1 MLIVRRHIRYFS
13 CSILWILLATTAYT
27 QVEQNRA
34 THWHFGNQKGFDFSS
49 GEPKQVENSQIDA
62 VESCCTMSDL
72 NGNLLFYTNGGGRED
87 GESFGGIWN
96 GKHELMEGGDL
107 GTTLGGGQSGFQG
120 CLTVPKPANPNLYYL
135 FTVDHIETLAFKD
148 SQFPIGKGL
157 NYFEIDVAANSG
169 QGKVEN
175 GETLINPCFEY
186 ISGTLHGNC
195 TDYWVI
201 AQTSHHY
208 IERSA
213 DVADTFYVF
222 QITEEGIQSPVKVPM
237 IEGQS
242 DFRDEYGPMKISPD
256 GKRLICG
263 LFIYDFDNLTGN
275 IDNPISLTPFIQDP
289 TASLAFSPNGN
300 FLYNFQLNS
309 LSDTTTAFEYV
320 AYQYDLGANPIVSS
334 EVILGTVPLSLTSR
348 GRVGTPQIAP
358 DGKIYTPFWMGNP
371 FKKIAVTRL
380 DFPDKKGE
388 TAAFTFDVEELSEGM
403 NQRFLRFGN
412 FMDYIFIEKEEKT
425 FREQIIPLEV
435 NCEDQSEVVLK
446 GPPNQ
451 STYVW
456 SENGITDTLAV
467 TESGKYWVNYAEGC
481 AEGAD
486 TFLLTIF
493 NDQFDVSLPEDIVF
507 LCDNERIMLRPDNLT
522 QQQLIWQDSTLAN
535 EYETDKAG
543 IYTVVAKQG
552 LCRASDSTE
561 VVLLEKPLLELGRDT
576 IICGR
581 KSFILTSQ
589 FSPYNWYEWQDGQ
602 STNEVEVNAPG
613 RYELRI
619 GNECGEVSDAIEVSN
634 CPDCE
639 LYIPNVFSPNDD
651 NQNDQFKAYYNSQ
664 CELSNFRMQI
674 MDKWGNRIAE
684 LKSFEESWDG
694 NHQQQRSLEGVYW
707 YVASYIVNWPDGRQ
721 ESKVQS
727 GEVTLVR

>member
-1 MLIVRRHIRYFS
+1 MQTVRQYIRYFG
-13 CSILWILLATTAYT
+13 CSILWMLLTTHAHT

-34 THWHFGNQKGFDFSS
+34 THWYFGNQKGFDFSS
-49 GEPKQVENSQIDA
+49 GEPRQVEHSEIDA
-62 VESCCTMSDL
+62 VESCCSMSDL

-96 GKHELMEGGDL
+96 SDHELMEGGDL

-120 CLTVPKPANPNLYYL
+120 CLTVPKPANPDLYYL

-148 SQFPIGKGL
+148 SQFPTGKGL
-157 NYFEIDVAANSG
+157 NYLEIDVAANDG
-169 QGKVEN
+169 KGKVQN

-222 QITEEGIQSPVKVPM
+222 QITEDGIQAPVKVPM
-237 IEGQS
+237 IEGQP

-256 GKRLICG
+256 GKRIICG
-263 LFIYDFDNLTGN
+263 LFMYDFDNLTGN
-275 IDNPISLTPFIQDP
+275 IHNPTPLRPFIQDP
-289 TASLAFSPNGN
+289 TSSLAFSPNGN

-309 LSDTTTAFEYV
+309 LSDTTTSFAYT
-320 AYQYDLGANPIVSS
+320 AYQYDLGASPIDES
-334 EVILGTVPLSLTSR
+334 EIILGEVFLSLTSR

-388 TAAFTFDVEELSEGM
+388 AAAFTFDVEELSEGM
-403 NQRFLRFGN
+403 NERFLRFGN

-425 FREQIIPLEV
+425 FQEQSIPLNI
-435 NCEDQSEVVLK
+435 NCEDQSEVILK

-493 NDQFDVSLPEDIVF
+493 NSQFDVSLPEDIVF
-507 LCDNERIMLRPDNLT
+507 LCENERKMLRPDNLGNKP
-522 QQQLIWQDSTLAN
+522 LSWQDGTTSL
-535 EYETDKAG
+535 EYEVDQAG
-543 IYTVVAKQG
+543 VYSFVAEEG
-552 LCRASDSTE
+552 LCKASDSVE
-561 VVLLEKPLLELGRDT
+561 VVVLETPVLELGRDT
-576 IICGR
+576 IICNR
-581 KSFILTSQ
+581 NSFSLTTE
-589 FSPYNWYEWQDGQ
+589 FSPYNWYEWQDGRQ
-602 STNEVEVNAPG
+602 TNSIEVTVAGE
-613 RYELRI
+613 YELTV
-619 GNECGEVSDAIEVSN
+619 GNDCGEVNDQIKVEN

-639 LYIPNVFSPNDD
+639 LYIPNIFSPNGD
-651 NQNDQFKAYYNSQ
+651 NQNDQFKAYVNSQ
-664 CELSNFRMQI
+664 CNLSNFRMQI
-674 MDKWGNRIAE
+674 MDKWGNGMTE
-684 LKSFEESWDG
+684 LNSLKESWDG
-694 NHQQQRSLEGVYW
+694 SHQQQRSLEGVYW
-707 YVASYIVNWPDGRQ
+707 YVASYTIIWPDGRQ

>member
-1 MLIVRRHIRYFS
+1 MLGVRRYIRYFS
-13 CSILWILLATTAYT
+13 CSILWMLVTTNVYT

-34 THWHFGNQKGFDFSS
+34 TYWHFGNQQGFDFSS
-49 GEPKQVENSQIDA
+49 GEPQPVENSQIDA

-87 GESFGGIWN
+87 GVSFGGIWN
-96 GKHELMEGGDL
+96 GNHELMEGGDL

-120 CLTVPKPANPNLYYL
+120 CLTVPRPENPDLYYL

-169 QGKVEN
+169 KGKVEQ
-175 GETLINPCFEY
+175 GTTLLNPCFEY

-208 IERSA
+208 IQRSA

-222 QITEEGIQSPVKVPM
+222 QITEQGIQAPVKVPM

-242 DFRDEYGPMKISPD
+242 DFRDEHGPMKISPD

-263 LFIYDFDNLTGN
+263 LFMYDFDNLTGN
-275 IDNPISLTPFIQDP
+275 ITNPISLRPFIQDP
-289 TASLAFSPNGN
+289 TASLTFSPNGDY
-300 FLYNFQLNS
+300 LYNFQLNS
-309 LSDTTTAFEYV
+309 LSDTTTAFAYTV
-320 AYQYDLGANPIVSS
+320 YQYELGVNPIDSS
-334 EVILGTVPLSLTSR
+334 EIILGEVFLNLSSR

-380 DFPDKKGE
+380 DFPDTKG
-388 TAAFTFDVEELSEGM
+388 ASVGFTFDVETLSEGM
-403 NQRFLRFGN
+403 NERFLRFGN

-425 FREQIIPLEV
+425 FVENSFPLTT
-435 NCEDQSEVVLK
+435 NCENQQEVILK
-446 GPPNQ
+446 APPNQ

-456 SENGITDTLAV
+456 SENGISDTLAV
-467 TESGKYWVNYAEGC
+467 MESGKYWVNYATGC
-481 AEGAD
+481 MEGAD

-493 NDQFDVSLPEDIVF
+493 NNQFDVSLPEDIVF
-507 LCDNERIMLRPDNLT
+507 LCDNERKTLRPENLDNRVLS
-522 QQQLIWQDSTLAN
+522 WQDGTVAN
-535 EYETDKAG
+535 EYEVSQAG
-543 IYTVVAKQG
+543 RYWVTAEQG
-552 LCRASDSTE
+552 LCTASDSVE
-561 VVLLEKPLLELGRDT
+561 VVALSKPQLDLGKDT
-576 IICGR
+576 IICGQQ
-581 KSFILTSQ
+581 SFLLTAD
-589 FSPYNWYEWQDGQ
+589 FSPYNWYEWQEGQ
-602 STNEVEVNAPG
+602 TTNALEIRKAGN
-613 RYELRI
+613 YQLRV
-619 GNECGEVSDAIEVSN
+619 GNECGEVRDEIEVQT

-639 LYIPNVFSPNDD
+639 LYIPNTFSPNGDH
-651 NQNDQFKAYYNSQ
+651 QNDQFQAYINSQ
-664 CELSNFRMQI
+664 CNFSNFRMQI
-674 MDKWGNRIAE
+674 MDKWGNGLKE
-684 LKSFEESWDG
+684 LNNIKEHWDG
-694 NHQQQRSLEGVYW
+694 NYQQQRSLEGVYW
-707 YVASYIVNWPDGRQ
+707 YVVSYRITWPDGRQ